1 MDADDGKA
9 LDGRFVRTAGD
20 CDRRSRCCSKDWL
33 RHSHGGDFGKRI
45 ADLLSRAHSGSGLDV
60 AALAAAHGRWR
71 RRNAYF
77 FDNPVTQVAGTRA
90 APLICYEQLLVWP
103 VLQSMAMGSDAI
115 VAIGN
120 GWWTGESNIT
130 DIQRASVTAW
140 AKLFD
145 VPLVIAFNE

>member
-1 MDADDGKA
+1 
-9 LDGRFVRTAGD
+9 
-20 CDRRSRCCSKDWL
+20 
-33 RHSHGGDFGKRI
+33 
-45 ADLLSRAHSGSGLDV
+45 
-60 AALAAAHGRWR
+60 
-71 RRNAYF
+71 
-77 FDNPVTQVAGTRA
+77 
-90 APLICYEQLLVWP
+90 
-103 VLQSMAMGSDAI
+103 MAMGSDAI